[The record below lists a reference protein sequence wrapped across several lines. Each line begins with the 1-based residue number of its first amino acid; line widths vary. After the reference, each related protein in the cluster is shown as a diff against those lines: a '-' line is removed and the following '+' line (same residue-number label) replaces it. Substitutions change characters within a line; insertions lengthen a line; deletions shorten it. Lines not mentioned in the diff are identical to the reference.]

1 MTSKVEMLMRDQDVT
16 LFTEKV
22 RSTSIL
28 FSLMISRMQVWII
41 CYSIS
46 NLESVWISNF
56 LGYTVIIW
64 PINKLYTNVFW
75 LPFIH
80 ILWFRIFLWSCAHF
94 VEVQTT
100 QDCSSVWWIDWFY
113 TTNTILHCAKKAAAA
128 ILCLNQKDLFIIW
141 WKLCKDNTNNKGYKT
156 HLSDCIYSF
165 PNESE
170 ILKVF
175 QSCCLQFHS
184 SNIS

>member
-64 PINKLYTNVFW
+64 PINKLYTKVFW

-80 ILWFRIFLWSCAHF
+80 KQEIHVHVYSSAWLVFEYVSSWTDNAWPCQTLWKKKWLPMRICVVAHDMIPCF
-94 VEVQTT
+94 PMKLCPV
-100 QDCSSVWWIDWFY
+100 CRSVD
-113 TTNTILHCAKKAAAA
+113 NPR
-128 ILCLNQKDLFIIW
+128 LFIRMMNWLI
-141 WKLCKDNTNNKGYKT
+141 
-156 HLSDCIYSF
+156 
-165 PNESE
+165 
-170 ILKVF
+170 
-175 QSCCLQFHS
+175 
-184 SNIS
+184 